1 MFRTRLIRFLT
12 VLTGAVL
19 ITSCSDS
26 VQGPTSLSASVAT
39 SDHRFRGGG
48 TSSGGSSTTSGL
60 SLEALWWDHEYDNI
74 IVSKTIGPSG
84 GVISIPETGLTMEFP
99 VGALSSPLT
108 ITITADQRY
117 VAYKMEP
124 TGTQF
129 LKDVTVTQS
138 LLNTTL
144 AGEPLTKQLYAAYVA
159 NDSLQLSGKVPVT
172 ELEQSKTIFSATF
185 PDQPQAEVWLIRHFS
200 RYMLASD

>member
-1 MFRTRLIRFLT
+1 MLRSRITRFLT

-19 ITSCSDS
+19 IASCTDS
-26 VQGPTSLSASVAT
+26 IQSPTSPTGAIAAA
-39 SDHRFRGGG
+39 DHRSRGGE

-60 SLEALWWDHEYDNI
+60 SLEALWWDHEYDSVT
-74 IVSKTIGPSG
+74 VSKTIGPSG
-84 GVISIPETGLTMEFP
+84 GVISVPQTGLTMEFP
-99 VGALSSPLT
+99 VGAVSSPLT
-108 ITITADQRY
+108 ITITADRRY

-124 TGTQF
+124 AGTQF

-144 AGEPLTKQLYAAYVA
+144 AGEPLRTQLYAAYIA
-159 NDSLQLSGKVPVT
+159 NDSTQLSGRVPVA
-172 ELEQSKTIFSATF
+172 ELEPSKTVFSTTH
-185 PDQPQAEVWLIRHFS
+185 PDEPQAEVWIIRHFS